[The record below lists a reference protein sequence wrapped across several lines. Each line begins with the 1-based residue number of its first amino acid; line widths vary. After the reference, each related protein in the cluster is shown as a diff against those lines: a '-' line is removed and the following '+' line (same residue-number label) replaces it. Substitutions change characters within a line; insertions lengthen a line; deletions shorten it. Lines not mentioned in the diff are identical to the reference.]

1 VPTDPAPPGRPS
13 AAEELVDVLD
23 ATGAVVGVATRAEMR
38 ARNLRHR
45 SVGIVVLDGH
55 GRLLVHRR
63 ADDKDIWPGRWDVAC
78 GGVVGAGEGW
88 DDAARRELAEELG
101 IDAHPRFLG
110 AGTWAGDGTDAVV
123 HVYMVEHDGPYR
135 FADGEVVEARWVD
148 RAELDALIERAPFC
162 PDGVEI
168 GLPLVLDRLR

>member
-1 VPTDPAPPGRPS
+1 VSSDPAPPGRRPP
-13 AAEELVDVLD
+13 AEELVDVLD
-23 ATGAVVGVATRAEMR
+23 ARGDVSGVATRAEMR

-78 GGVVGAGEGW
+78 GGVVGAGESW

-101 IDAHPRFLG
+101 IDADPRFLG
-110 AGTWAGDGTDAVV
+110 AGEWAGDGTDAVV
-123 HVYMVEHDGPYR
+123 HVYAVEHDGPYR

-148 RAELDALIERAPFC
+148 RAELDALLALASFC
-162 PDGVEI
+162 PDGIEI
-168 GLPLVLDRLR
+168 GLPLVLHRLR

>member
-1 VPTDPAPPGRPS
+1 VPGDAAPPDRPPP
-13 AAEELVDVLD
+13 AEELVDVLD
-23 ATGAVVGVATRAEMR
+23 AAGAVVGTATRAEMR

-63 ADDKDIWPGRWDVAC
+63 SDDKDVWPGRWDLAC
-78 GGVVGAGEGW
+78 GGVVGAGEAW

-101 IDAHPRFLG
+101 IDAVPVLLG
-110 AGTWAGDGTDAVV
+110 GGVWADADTDAVV
-123 HVYMVEHDGPYR
+123 RVYAVVHDGPYR

-148 RAELDALIERAPFC
+148 RAGLDALRATASFC
-162 PDGVEI
+162 PDSVAI
-168 GLPLVLDRLR
+168 GLPLVVDRLR